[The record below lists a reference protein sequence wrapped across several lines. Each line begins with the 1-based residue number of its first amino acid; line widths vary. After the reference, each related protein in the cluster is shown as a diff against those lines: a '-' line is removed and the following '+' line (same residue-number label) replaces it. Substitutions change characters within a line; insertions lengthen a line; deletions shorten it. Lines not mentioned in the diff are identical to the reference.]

1 MESVVFVVL
10 MLQVSFVSFVCLFT
24 HLSFFI
30 LLGKSRELYWRKYHL
45 QRLYDLIKQ
54 NEERFYEALANDMKK
69 PRLEAFVGDISP
81 VLEECVYFL
90 DVNRKL
96 GFCRNQISSL
106 PFLFFWTLC
115 RTLIGLSK
123 TKRSNQDQGSVVPPR
138 QISSERILWV
148 WSWSLVNTI
157 PVSYFD
163 A

>member
-24 HLSFFI
+24 HLFA

-45 QRLYDLIKQ
+45 QRLHDLIKQ

-90 DVNRKL
+90 DVIRKP
-96 GFCRNQISSL
+96 GFAGTKSHPSL
-106 PFLFFWTLC
+106 FSFFGHC
-115 RTLIGLSK
+115 
-123 TKRSNQDQGSVVPPR
+123 V
-138 QISSERILWV
+138 EH
-148 WSWSLVNTI
+148 
-157 PVSYFD
+157 
-163 A
+163 